1 MEMAEFYSN
10 IIGLITDFGIKGSH
24 YVASMKGVI
33 LKINPDIR
41 IIDISHNIT
50 PFSVIEASYV
60 LKTVYKQFPIGTI
73 FIIVVD
79 PGVGSLRDLLILRTK
94 SNYFFIG
101 PNNGIFSNV
110 FESDTIIECFTIQ
123 NAEYFNKPVSKIFH
137 GRDIMSPV
145 GAYITKGINLKS
157 FGPPFDPKNL
167 LIYPLEYK
175 ISPKNKIIK
184 CVIQYIDNFGNGT
197 TNILIENKKIKG
209 TLINIEEEKD
219 IKFKINNREYQGK
232 FMSHFESVPI
242 HSILFI
248 KGSTGFLEISVNQ
261 GDAAERIGF
270 KVGDILTFYL

>member
-1 MEMAEFYSN
+1 MAEFYSN

-33 LKINPDIR
+33 LKINPGIN
-41 IIDISHNIT
+41 IIDVSHNIT

-60 LKTVYKQFPIGTI
+60 LRTVYKQFPMGTV

-79 PGVGSLRDLLILRTK
+79 PGVGSLRDLLIIKTK
-94 SNYFFIG
+94 SNYLFIG
-101 PNNGIFSNV
+101 PNNGIFSNII
-110 FESDTIIECFTIQ
+110 ESDKISECFKIQ
-123 NAEYFNKPVSKIFH
+123 NTEYYNKPVSKVFH

-157 FGPPFDPKNL
+157 FGPPFDPNNL

-175 ISPKNKIIK
+175 ISLKNKKIK

-197 TNILIENKKIKG
+197 TNILIENKTIKG
-209 TLINIEEEKD
+209 TIITLEQEKD

-242 HSILFI
+242 NSILFI

-261 GDAAERIGF
+261 GNASERIGF